1 MKAFFSALLARAV
14 AAASANVKVTA
25 AVAFGLG
32 FVVRSIL

>member
-25 AVAFGLG
+25 AAAFAAG